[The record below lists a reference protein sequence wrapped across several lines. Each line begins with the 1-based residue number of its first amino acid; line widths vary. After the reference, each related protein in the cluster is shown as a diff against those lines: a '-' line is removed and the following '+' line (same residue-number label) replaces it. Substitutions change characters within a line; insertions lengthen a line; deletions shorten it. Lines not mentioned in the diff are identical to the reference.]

1 MDDSTGTNDAITAQT
16 GPSPETIGKSGA
28 VNGAPPANGDLAA
41 RLTLPESRGLIG
53 WFRSHPVG
61 FWFFFWGEFA
71 ERASYYGMRAILTL
85 YMADVLGFGK
95 ANAATLMSFF
105 IAGCYF
111 LPLLGGFVA
120 DRFFGK
126 YWTIVGFSIPYILGH
141 IILGIE
147 EPLFLYIALV
157 LLAMGTGV
165 IKPNISTLMGNT
177 YDLYRPGLTRLRS
190 EAFAMFYFSIN
201 VGAFLSQLFMPSI
214 RTNMGYRI
222 AFMFPAALMVVA
234 FAIFAAGKRFYAP
247 DVLTQEEKSPEERH
261 QQWVVLGRLFSVFL
275 VVTFF
280 WAIFDQ
286 SATTWIYFAKEELNL
301 NLFGVRVDPDQ
312 VQAFNPLFI
321 MIFLPIITA
330 FWSFLDVRGYKVR
343 PTDKM
348 MVGFVLTA
356 VAMAIHVAAAYV
368 SQTSAVKA
376 SLWWQVIAYLVLT
389 WAEILISVTGL
400 ELAFAAAP
408 KTMKGFITACWL
420 LTVAFA
426 NLFINARFT
435 RLYPSTEPGLHF
447 PSAVSY
453 FGALTALMIV
463 VSLAFFFVARAF
475 NRGMEKW
482 QADQASEQAAAT
494 PVFAEKPS
502 EGIKAADDALQTT
515 DPGNFVEE

>member
-1 MDDSTGTNDAITAQT
+1 MATETPALAETASTAKG
-16 GPSPETIGKSGA
+16 
-28 VNGAPPANGDLAA
+28 
-41 RLTLPESRGLIG
+41 
-53 WFRSHPVG
+53 HPIG

-111 LPLLGGFVA
+111 LPLAGGFVA

-126 YWTIVGFSIPYILGH
+126 YWTIVGFSIPYIMGH

-201 VGAFLSQLFMPSI
+201 VGAFLSQLFMPTI
-214 RTNMGYRI
+214 RTQMGYRI
-222 AFMFPAALMVVA
+222 AFMFPAALMIVA
-234 FAIFAAGKRFYAP
+234 FAVFAAGKRFYAP
-247 DVLTQEEKSPEERH
+247 DVLTPEEKSPEERR
-261 QQWVVLGRLFSVFL
+261 QQWAVLGRLFSVFL
-275 VVTFF
+275 VITFF

-286 SATTWIYFAKEELNL
+286 SATTWIYFAKEQLDL

-330 FWSFLDVRGYKVR
+330 FWSFLDMRGFKVG

-348 MVGFVLTA
+348 MVGFVLTT
-356 VAMAIHVAAAYV
+356 VAMAIHVIAAYL
-368 SQTSAVKA
+368 SQQSTGKA

-420 LTVAFA
+420 LTVAIA
-426 NLFINARFT
+426 NLFINAPLT

-447 PSAVSY
+447 PSATSY
-453 FGALTALMIV
+453 FGTLTGMMFV
-463 VSLAFFFVARAF
+463 VSVAFFFVARAF

-482 QADQASEQAAAT
+482 QAEEAAQENAEAPAFSGMPSSQA
-494 PVFAEKPS
+494 
-502 EGIKAADDALQTT
+502 IIAADDALRTT
-515 DPGNFVEE
+515 DPGNFTKG